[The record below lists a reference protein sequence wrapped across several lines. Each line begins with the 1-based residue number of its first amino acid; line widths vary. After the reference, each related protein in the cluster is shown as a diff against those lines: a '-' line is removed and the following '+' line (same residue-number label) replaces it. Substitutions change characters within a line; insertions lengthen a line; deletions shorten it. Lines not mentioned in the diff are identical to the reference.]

1 MGRTKQA
8 LEAVWEYRTQLGE
21 KLKPKTKTG
30 LAEAE
35 ALITKNLAIRPKEL
49 DVNHGY
55 FVCQVCGFTVG
66 YTDDYKSHKYCLNCG
81 QKMDWRKQKNERG
94 KNKWNRAQ

>member
-8 LEAVWEYRTQLGE
+8 LEAVWECRTQLGE

-49 DVNHGY
+49 DVNHGC
-55 FVCQVCGFTVG
+55 FVCQVCGFMVG
-66 YTDDYKSHKYCLNCG
+66 YTDDYKSQRN
-81 QKMDWRKQKNERG
+81 
-94 KNKWNRAQ
+94 AS